1 MQPLILKARAKSS
14 VVNTI
19 GAVNVVN
26 DILLEALKQE
36 SLIVGSIDSETRS
49 FCINAIVIT
58 GSL

>member
-1 MQPLILKARAKSS
+1 MQPLILQARAKSS
-14 VVNTI
+14 VVNTV

>member
-58 GSL
+58 GS